1 MADAVSSREEQEE
14 TANRYPDRKKR
25 ILNAVFLAIV
35 FVLTLYS
42 VFRGEDL
49 RGVLRAITRVNPWY
63 LLPAVAGV
71 IVFIWGESII
81 IHYMLGTLDIYT
93 RKWTCFQ
100 YSCVGFF
107 FSAITPSA
115 SGGQPMQ
122 IYYMRKK
129 KIPVPVAT
137 LVLMIVTITY
147 KMVLVFIG
155 LFVVLFQRGFVH
167 RYLEGILPIFYLGVG
182 LNVAC
187 CISMSV
193 LVFHSSLAKWIMLK
207 GLALLEHFH
216 ILKKKPERGRR
227 LAASMDQYNATAAY
241 LGSHGRVIF
250 HVMLITFFQRFALFF
265 VTWFV
270 YLAFGLHGTS
280 MYDVVM
286 LQAIVSVSVDMLP
299 LPGGMGISENLFLI
313 IFRTVFAGGLL
324 LPGMVLSRGIAYYVQ
339 LLFSAV
345 MTAFLHLTIKETADE
360 RCCRR

>member
-1 MADAVSSREEQEE
+1 MS
-14 TANRYPDRKKR
+14 RKKR
-25 ILNAVFLAIV
+25 IANAVFLAVV

-42 VFRGEDL
+42 VFKGEDL
-49 RGVLRAITRVNPWY
+49 RGVLGAITQVNPWY
-63 LLPAVAGV
+63 LLPGVAGV
-71 IVFIWGESII
+71 IFFIWGESII

-100 YSCVGFF
+100 YSCVGFL

-155 LFVVLFQRGFVH
+155 LFVVMFQRGFVH
-167 RYLEGILPIFYLGVG
+167 RYLEGILPVFYLGVG

-187 CISMSV
+187 CCAMSV
-193 LVFHSSLAKWIMLK
+193 LAFHPSLAKWIILK
-207 GLALLEHFH
+207 GLVFLEWLH
-216 ILKKKPERGRR
+216 ILKPRPERSKK
-227 LAASMDQYNATAAY
+227 LSSSMDQYNATAAY
-241 LGSHGRVIF
+241 LRNHGKVIF
-250 HVMLITFFQRFALFF
+250 YVMLITFLQRFALFS

-270 YLAFGLHGTS
+270 YRAFGLHGTS
-280 MYDVVM
+280 AYDVVM

-313 IFRTVFAGGLL
+313 IFRSVFTAGFL

-339 LLFSAV
+339 LLFSAG
-345 MTAFLHLTIKETADE
+345 MTAFLHLTVKETAD
-360 RCCRR
+360 RRKVKVTRKGTCS